1 MKNIND
7 LIAELAQDAPTG
19 KSAPHPF
26 MLSLVWITAAVV
38 YLSGLMMFSGV
49 RPDLLLKRNEPWFAA
64 EMATL
69 IGICIATSLSA
80 ALLSFPDIYQMRR
93 VVFAPAFTFIVFVWT
108 LFFAWNADMPPA
120 PLPVHSFKCTAT
132 ITLLAILPA
141 AWIFFVMQ
149 KFASTHCYWAGSIAM
164 LFAFSVGAIWLRLYE
179 VNDSITHVIAWH
191 YLPMIGFGL
200 LGIWLGKIVLK
211 W

>member
-1 MKNIND
+1 MKKIND
-7 LIAELAQDAPTG
+7 LIAELAQDAPAL
-19 KSAPHPF
+19 KPAPHPF
-26 MLSLVWITAAVV
+26 MLSVVWITAAVI
-38 YLSGLMMFSGV
+38 YLAVLMMFSGV
-49 RPDLLLKRNEPWFAA
+49 RPDLLLKLNEPWFAA

-80 ALLSFPDIYQMRR
+80 ALLSFPDLYQMRR
-93 VVFAPAFTFIVFVWT
+93 VVFAPAFTFLVFVLT

-120 PLPVHSFKCTAT
+120 PLPVHSFKCTVT

-141 AWIFFVMQ
+141 VGIFFVMQ
-149 KFASTHCYWAGSIAM
+149 KFASTHRYWAGSIAM

-191 YLPMIGFGL
+191 YLPMVVFGL
-200 LGIWLGKIVLK
+200 LGIWLGKVVLK